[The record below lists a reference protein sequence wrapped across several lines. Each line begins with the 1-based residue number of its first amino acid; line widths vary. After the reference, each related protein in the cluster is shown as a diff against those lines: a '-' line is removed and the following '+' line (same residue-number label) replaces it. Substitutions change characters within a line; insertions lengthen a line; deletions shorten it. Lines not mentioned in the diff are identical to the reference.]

1 MANPLYGQNKFDD
14 AIDADAKW
22 YQSAELDLTST
33 AGVYP
38 VFNIPAG
45 SYLLEVRVLVTSAI
59 TAGSA
64 DIDVG
69 DGDDPDMFIDGWD
82 CSAGSILAGSIV
94 LFGGAS
100 GASEAGVSSGKY
112 YSAADTL
119 DVDINTVASAGKIK
133 LLVLL
138 ATHIPSKVVH

>member
-1 MANPLYGQNKFDD
+1 MANPLYGQNKFDNAVD
-14 AIDADAKW
+14 ANAKW
-22 YQSAELDLTST
+22 YQSSELDLTST

-38 VFNIPAG
+38 VFTVPAG
-45 SYLLEVRVLVTSAI
+45 AYVLGVKILVTSAI

-82 CSAGSILAGSIV
+82 CSTGSILAGSIV
-94 LFGGAS
+94 MFGGAS

-112 YSAADTL
+112 YSAVDTI

-133 LLVLL
+133 LLVQL
-138 ATHIPSKVVH
+138 ATEIPSSAVH

>member
-1 MANPLYGQNKFDD
+1 MANPMYGQNKFDS
-14 AIDADAKW
+14 ALEADAKW
-22 YQSAELDLTST
+22 YSSSELDLTST
-33 AGVYP
+33 AGVYE
-38 VFNIPAG
+38 VFQVPAG
-45 SYLLEVRVLVTSAI
+45 AYVLDIRVLVTSVI

-82 CSAGSILAGSIV
+82 CSTGSVLAGTIV

-112 YSAADTL
+112 YSASDTI
-119 DVDINTVASAGKIK
+119 DVDINTVATAGKIK
-133 LLVLL
+133 LLINM
-138 ATHIPSKVVH
+138 ATSIPSS